1 MCDVSETFIISLPK
15 PKLQPSAPVN
25 GRETAGHPVLNY
37 SFVDKLWSFEI
48 SGGKDQNAPITVVSV
63 KSGGLARRSGI
74 KVGDEIAFINNVST
88 ENMTLQDAQIEI
100 QEAGKSLKIVVRG

>member
-1 MCDVSETFIISLPK
+1 MCDVSETFIISLAR
-15 PKLQPSAPVN
+15 PKLQQSASVK
-25 GRETAGHPVLNY
+25 EKEIAGHPVLNY

-63 KSGGLARRSGI
+63 KSGGLAKRSGI
-74 KVGDEIAFINNVST
+74 KVGDEIAFINGVST
-88 ENMTLQDAQIEI
+88 DDMTLLDAQIEI